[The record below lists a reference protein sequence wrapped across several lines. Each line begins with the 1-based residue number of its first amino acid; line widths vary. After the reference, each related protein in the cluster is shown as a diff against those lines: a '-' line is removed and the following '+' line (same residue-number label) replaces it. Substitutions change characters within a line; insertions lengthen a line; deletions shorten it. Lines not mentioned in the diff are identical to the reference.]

1 MKNLF
6 LFLFILASFG
16 FAQAQETID
25 VKQYSNHENG
35 LALEGYDAV
44 SYFTGKPVKGKSTF
58 SITHQ
63 GIRYQFSNKK
73 NLDVFK
79 NNPEMYIP
87 VYGGWCAYA
96 MADSGSLVTVDPET
110 YKIVDGKL
118 YLFYNQYFNNTL
130 KKWNRKESEY
140 LKLAEHNWKKY
151 LKSLGNE

>member
-16 FAQAQETID
+16 FARAQATID
-25 VKQYSNHENG
+25 VKQYTNHENG
-35 LALEGYDAV
+35 LALEGFDAV
-44 SYFTGKPVKGKSTF
+44 SYFSGNPVEGKSTF
-58 SITHQ
+58 SFTHL

-73 NLDVFK
+73 NLDTFK
-79 NNPEMYIP
+79 IDPEKYIP

-96 MADSGSLVTVDPET
+96 MADSGTLVSVDPKT
-110 YKIVDGKL
+110 YKIVNGKL

-140 LKLAEHNWKKY
+140 LKSAQLNWKKY
-151 LKSLGNE
+151 IKSIRHE